1 MKNAL
6 ITGGS
11 RGIGAACV
19 RKYRSEGFDVA
30 FLYRSSEQEAEALAE
45 ETGARAIQC
54 DVADVDEVRRAVAQA
69 GMLFGQSL
77 HGMSADRP
85 DADADEQDAYG
96 SGCEQGETTID
107 VLVCNAGI
115 SIEGLVQDLTDDE
128 WSRLQGVN
136 LTGVLNTV
144 RAAVPGMISRKSGS
158 IVLMSSMWGRNGASC
173 EAAYSAT
180 KAALIGLGQ
189 GLAKELGPSGIRVNM
204 VAPGVIDTD
213 MNKGRS
219 PEDWEEILADTPL
232 GRIGKPEE
240 VAELVYFLTSDKAGF
255 ITGQTIGIDGGFI

>member
-1 MKNAL
+1 MRNVL

-19 RKYRSEGFDVA
+19 RKYADEGCNVMFFYEKSDDA
-30 FLYRSSEQEAEALAE
+30 AEALSA
-45 ETGARAIQC
+45 ETGARAIKC
-54 DVADVDEVRRAVAQA
+54 DVSDSDKVRDAVSKAEELFCQNHPGDDRAI
-69 GMLFGQSL
+69 G
-77 HGMSADRP
+77 
-85 DADADEQDAYG
+85 
-96 SGCEQGETTID
+96 

-115 SIEGLVQDLTDDE
+115 SIEGLVQDLTDEE
-128 WSRLQGVN
+128 WSRMSGVN
-136 LTGVLNTV
+136 LTGALNTV
-144 RAAVPGMISRKSGS
+144 RAVVPGMISEKKGS
-158 IVLMSSMWGRNGASC
+158 IVLMSSMWGRSGASC

-219 PEDWEEILADTPL
+219 QEDWQMLFDETPL
-232 GRIGKPEE
+232 GRAGKPEE
-240 VAELVYFLTSDKAGF
+240 VAELVYFLTSAKASF
-255 ITGQTIGIDGGFI
+255 ITGQTVGIDGGFMI

>member
-1 MKNAL
+1 MRNVL

-19 RKYRSEGFDVA
+19 RKYADEGCNVVFFYEKSDDA
-30 FLYRSSEQEAEALAE
+30 AEALSA
-45 ETGARAIQC
+45 ETGARAIKC
-54 DVADVDEVRRAVAQA
+54 DVSDSDKVRDAVSKAEELLGQNHPGDDRAI
-69 GMLFGQSL
+69 G
-77 HGMSADRP
+77 
-85 DADADEQDAYG
+85 
-96 SGCEQGETTID
+96 

-115 SIEGLVQDLTDDE
+115 SIEGLVQDLTDEE
-128 WSRLQGVN
+128 WSRMSGVN
-136 LTGVLNTV
+136 LTGALNTV
-144 RAAVPGMISRKSGS
+144 RAVVPGMISEKKGS
-158 IVLMSSMWGRNGASC
+158 IVLMSSMWGRSGASC

-219 PEDWEEILADTPL
+219 QEDWQMLFDETPL
-232 GRIGKPEE
+232 GRAGKPEE
-240 VAELVYFLTSDKAGF
+240 VAELVYFLTSAKASF
-255 ITGQTIGIDGGFI
+255 ITGQTVGIDGGFMI

>member
-1 MKNAL
+1 MGNVL

-19 RKYRSEGFDVA
+19 RKYANEGFRVV
-30 FLYRSSEQEAEALAE
+30 FLYEKSSEAAQKLAD
-45 ETGARAIQC
+45 ETGALAIRC
-54 DVADVDEVRRAVAQA
+54 DVSDGDSARDAVTRAEEYFKQNTGDSSV
-69 GMLFGQSL
+69 
-77 HGMSADRP
+77 
-85 DADADEQDAYG
+85 
-96 SGCEQGETTID
+96 D
-107 VLVCNAGI
+107 VLVCNAGV
-115 SIEGLVQDLTDDE
+115 SVEGLVQDLTDEE
-128 WSRLQGVN
+128 WNRLQGVN
-136 LTGVLNTV
+136 LTGALNTV
-144 RAAVPGMISRKSGS
+144 RAAVPGMISKKSGS
-158 IVLMSSMWGRNGASC
+158 IVLMSSMWGRSGASC

-219 PEDWEEILADTPL
+219 PEDWEEIFDETPL
-232 GRIGKPEE
+232 GRAGKPEE

-255 ITGQTIGIDGGFI
+255 ITGQTIGIDGGFII

>member
-1 MKNAL
+1 MKTAL

-19 RKYRSEGFDVA
+19 RKYADEGFGVA
-30 FLYRSSEQEAEALAE
+30 FLYSASEHEAMELAE
-45 ETGARAIQC
+45 ETGARAIRC
-54 DVADVDEVRRAVAQA
+54 DVSDSEQVRQAVAQA
-69 GMLFGQSL
+69 EAFFDQNL
-77 HGMSADRP
+77 HG
-85 DADADEQDAYG
+85 
-96 SGCEQGETTID
+96 TD

-115 SIEGLVQDLTDDE
+115 SVEGLVQDLTDEE
-128 WSRLQGVN
+128 WEKLQGVN
-136 LTGVLNTV
+136 LTGALNTV
-144 RAAVPGMISRKSGS
+144 RAAVPGMVSQKSGS
-158 IVLMSSMWGRNGASC
+158 IVLMSSMWGRSGASC

-219 PEDWEEILADTPL
+219 EEDWEEIMADTPL
-232 GRIGKPEE
+232 GRVGKPEE

-255 ITGQTIGIDGGFI
+255 ITGQTVGIDGGFIV

>member
-1 MKNAL
+1 MKTAL

-19 RKYRSEGFDVA
+19 RKFADEGFGVA
-30 FLYRSSEQEAEALAE
+30 FLYSASEHEAMELAE
-45 ETGARAIQC
+45 ETGARAIRC
-54 DVADVDEVRRAVAQA
+54 DVSDSEQVRQAVARAEAFFDQN
-69 GMLFGQSL
+69 L
-77 HGMSADRP
+77 HGT
-85 DADADEQDAYG
+85 DAG
-96 SGCEQGETTID
+96 SCVPAHDGFDDQNLHGID

-115 SIEGLVQDLTDDE
+115 SVEGLVQDLTDEE
-128 WSRLQGVN
+128 WEKLQGVN
-136 LTGVLNTV
+136 LTGALNTV
-144 RAAVPGMISRKSGS
+144 RAAVPGMVSRKSGS
-158 IVLMSSMWGRNGASC
+158 IVLMSSMWGRSGASC

-180 KAALIGLGQ
+180 KAALIGLGE

-219 PEDWEEILADTPL
+219 VEDWEEIMADTPL
-232 GRIGKPEE
+232 GRVGKPEE

-255 ITGQTIGIDGGFI
+255 ITGQTVGIDGGFIV